1 MEGNAPEGA
10 KGENIF
16 ISTALHC
23 AQISVSNNFNRNTKV
38 DTSFGILM
46 PNIFIKITIFVDY
59 YLLEYNCF
67 LIVSESGSR
76 VTSPLTAGF
85 ITKCSPPPLQQNG
98 KDEREKYNVDSG
110 DVLDAGIY
118 NCNVLCVVI
127 ITKTNVAKLDRDC
140 S

>member
-1 MEGNAPEGA
+1 
-10 KGENIF
+10 
-16 ISTALHC
+16 
-23 AQISVSNNFNRNTKV
+23 
-38 DTSFGILM
+38 M
-46 PNIFIKITIFVDY
+46 PNIFVKITIFVDY

-110 DVLDAGIY
+110 DALDVGIY

-140 S
+140 SQEYCYSNEIHYQLDIRGTIAVLCLQLLWRI